1 MRKYRGKWSKVL
13 KRVNKMMIEGK
24 EMHDTR
30 TRAKTVC
37 LKLDQTNSSGVTVML
52 KNDFYWEFVWF
63 IYVISHSF
71 YVPGWGWLGRGPQL
85 VLRRFESSPWLHKA
99 ERTNYSTFE
108 PSLSNAHM

>member
-1 MRKYRGKWSKVL
+1 MLCEEILSSFDSGGKHQGLRYIPEMRKYCGKWSKVL

-63 IYVISHSF
+63 IYVISPSF
-71 YVPGWGWLGRGPQL
+71 YVPG
-85 VLRRFESSPWLHKA
+85 
-99 ERTNYSTFE
+99 
-108 PSLSNAHM
+108 